1 MIPSP
6 RITSRQNS
14 HVKDAVRLRSG
25 HERRAQQRIIV
36 DGAREITRAIES
48 GVRPIKAFVCEE
60 LCTSAASQTAVSMV
74 QGTRAELLAVSPEV
88 FEKLAFGER
97 NDGLV
102 LVAETPRNTPSDL
115 KLPAQP
121 LVAVLE
127 GLEKPGNVGAI
138 LRSADAAG
146 VDAVI
151 VTDGQTD
158 LFNPNTI
165 RASLGTVFRK
175 NVCEAPLT
183 DTINWLNENGLQVVA
198 ARPDAELLYTD
209 ANLRV
214 GAAIVLGS
222 EATGLSSVWSDA
234 GATAVRL
241 PMLGIADSL
250 NVSTTAAVLFYEAL
264 RQRNSFE

>member
-1 MIPSP
+1 MTALP

-25 HERRAQQRIIV
+25 HERRAERRIIV
-36 DGAREITRAIES
+36 DGAREIARAIKS
-48 GVRPIKAFVCEE
+48 GVRPIRLFVCEE
-60 LCTSAASQTAVSMV
+60 LCKSADCQSASTAA
-74 QGTRAELLAVSPEV
+74 QETRAELHSVTPEV

-102 LVAETPRNTPSDL
+102 LVAETPRTKLGDI

-151 VTDGQTD
+151 VADGRTD
-158 LFNPNTI
+158 LYNPNTI

-175 NVCEAPLT
+175 NVCEASAKE
-183 DTINWLNENGLQVVA
+183 TIDWLRENGLLVVA
-198 ARPDAELLYTD
+198 ARPDAELLYTI
-209 ANLRV
+209 ANFRAGV
-214 GAAIVLGS
+214 AIVLGS
-222 EATGLSSVWSDA
+222 EATGLSPAWSNT

-241 PMLGIADSL
+241 PMLGLADSL
-250 NVSTTAAVLFYEAL
+250 NVSTTAAVLFYEAR
-264 RQRNSFE
+264 RQRDIDR